1 MSYEETRS
9 GCRRELGN
17 RPPAKAVEW
26 LDEQARKR
34 NCHQFKKAHQYPQNW
49 PAWCFRGREL
59 ICPPMATGEARN
71 YFLNAKG
78 SVFHFLGNGY
88 KYLGQHPANP
98 FRQHWEPFP
107 FPKGKH
113 KGKGKGKKM
122 ELQHRRDD
130 RKPEE
135 VKETSAA
142 AGGDVSQWFK

>member
-1 MSYEETRS
+1 MSYKETRS

-26 LDEQARKR
+26 LDEQARNR
-34 NCHQFKKAHQYPQNW
+34 NCHQFKKAHHYPQKW
-49 PAWCFRGREL
+49 PACCYQGRTL
-59 ICPPMATGEARN
+59 ICPPMATGEARS

-78 SVFHFLGNGY
+78 SVFHFLGNDY
-88 KYLGQHPANP
+88 KYLGQHAANP

-107 FPKGKH
+107 FPKRKH
-113 KGKGKGKKM
+113 KGKGKGKM
-122 ELQHRRDD
+122 LEPQHRRDD

-142 AGGDVSQWFK
+142 AGGEACNWFK